1 MKINFKKQID
11 YWLKAAES
19 DIETARSIL
28 KTRKNLHYCLFFCH
42 LTIEKHIKALIV
54 RNTQQMPPRSHDL
67 EFLAEKA
74 GIKLELN
81 DLDFLTEMNGFNL
94 ETRYPDEQF
103 EIYKKATVTRTK
115 KYFKRTEEF
124 TIWLQQEITQ

>member
-1 MKINFKKQID
+1 MNNNFKKQID

-19 DIETARSIL
+19 DLETAKGIL
-28 KTRKNLHYCLFFCH
+28 KTGKNLHYCLFFCH
-42 LTIEKHIKALIV
+42 LTIEKHMKALIAKI
-54 RNTQQMPPRSHDL
+54 THQMPPRSHDL
-67 EFLAEKA
+67 EFLSEKA
-74 GIKLELN
+74 SLKLEIK